1 MHWPFEMMVDFF
13 LNQVTIKQL
22 ISHKNVMRLHG
33 CYLETEIPMLVFE
46 LISNGTLFDHLHGHC
61 NETPCWISWLDHVRI
76 ATETSYALC
85 YLHYGRPRPI
95 VHLNVKSSNIFLNE
109 SWTAKLS
116 DFCFSVSIAPGED
129 FFQSSSIEGT
139 TGYIDPEYL
148 EKLHVREKFDVYGFG
163 VVLVEVLIGDYPTE
177 TFLGHMN
184 LVRLLCFVNGRE
196 MHITNC

>member
-1 MHWPFEMMVDFF
+1 
-13 LNQVTIKQL
+13 
-22 ISHKNVMRLHG
+22 MRLYG
-33 CYLETEIPMLVFE
+33 CCLDIEIPMLFFE
-46 LISNGTLFDHLHGHC
+46 LISNGHC
-61 NETPCWISWLDHVRI
+61 NEIPCQISWLDRVRI
-76 ATETSYALC
+76 ATKTSYALC
-85 YLHYGRPRPI
+85 YMHYGRPRLV

-109 SWTAKLS
+109 YWTAKLS
-116 DFCFSVSIAPGED
+116 DFGFLVSITPRED

-163 VVLVEVLIGDYPTE
+163 VVLVEVLTGDYPTE

-184 LVRLLCFVNGRE
+184 FVRLLCFVNGRE